1 MWNRNEEW
9 RYGNEVVWNGSMSE
23 VVWIGSMLFGMGMR
37 LCLEW
42 KVWEWGY

>member
-23 VVWIGSMLFGMGMR
+23 VLWNGSMGMR
-37 LCLEW
+37 LFGLE
-42 KVWEWGY
+42 V

>member
-1 MWNRNEEW
+1 MEFK
-9 RYGNEVVWNGSMSE
+9 YGNEVVFGMRM
-23 VVWIGSMLFGMGMR
+23 GLFGMGMR